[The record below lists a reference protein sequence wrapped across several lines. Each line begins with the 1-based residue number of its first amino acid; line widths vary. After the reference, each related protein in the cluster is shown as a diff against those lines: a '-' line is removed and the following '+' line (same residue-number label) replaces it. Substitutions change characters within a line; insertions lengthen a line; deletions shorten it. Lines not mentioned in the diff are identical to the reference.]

1 MKTLIL
7 NGSPR
12 KKGDTAALLAALE
25 LSGEVT
31 VIDAFAAEVSPC
43 LDCRYCRTHPGCSI
57 NDGMQELYRKIEES
71 DNIILAAPVWFGT
84 LPGPLLT
91 LVSRAQTWFSGHF
104 FRKEPRLCGK
114 KGAVIL
120 TGGGTGGAEGA
131 YRTAKIILRE
141 LGAEGEIP
149 LVTSLQTDRIPAA
162 EDQKALAAL
171 QSITEYFVKKE
182 VL

>member
-12 KKGDTAALLAALE
+12 KNGETAALLKKMN

-31 VIDAFAAEVSPC
+31 VVDAFSAKVSPC

-57 NDGMQELYRKIEES
+57 RDGMQAIYQEIEES
-71 DNIILAAPVWFGT
+71 DAVILASPVWFGT

-91 LVSRAQTWFSGHF
+91 LVSRVQTYFSARF
-104 FRKEPRLCGK
+104 FRKEPSLGEK

-120 TGGGTGGAEGA
+120 TAGGTGGEESA
-131 YRTAKIILRE
+131 YRTACIVLRE
-141 LGAEGEIP
+141 LGVAGEIP
-149 LVTSLQTDRIPAA
+149 LVTSLQTDRLPAS
-162 EDQKALAAL
+162 EDENALEKL
-171 QSITEYFVKKE
+171 EEISVYLNKKE
-182 VL
+182 T